1 MPYPEKIARNEQ
13 IFHLIEHGHTFSE
26 VAALFDINPT
36 RVLQI
41 YNAVFRKKFSHLNK
55 NKEEKFNGSQF

>member
-13 IFHLIEHGHTFSE
+13 IFHLIEHGHTFAE
-26 VAALFDINPT
+26 VAMLFDISPA

-41 YNAVFRKKFSHLNK
+41 YNAVFRKKFSHQNRE
-55 NKEEKFNGSQF
+55 N

>member
-1 MPYPEKIARNEQ
+1 MPYPEKTVRNDQ
-13 IFHLIEHGHTFSE
+13 VFNMIEYGYTYLE
-26 VAALFDINPT
+26 VSQVFDISTT

-55 NKEEKFNGSQF
+55 KIKEEKING